1 MISFQR
7 RKKLIQVENIKYRV
21 GISRCSIPRW
31 KCTGLWA
38 PVRKPDPLCRSGRRQ
53 DKVVPVKNK
62 KQPMITR
69 LQGKILRQEKSTNYK
84 TLVLS
89 SCLIFPCGSVLQ
101 RDKVDIYVEVNLPP
115 SSDLPTVEEGKQY
128 FFFNLARPRVGR
140 WYSIIFSLARP
151 RDSSFTPSL
160 VPRELPISSGPHHLQ
175 TGR

>member
-7 RKKLIQVENIKYRV
+7 KKKLVQVENIKYRV

-38 PVRKPDPLCRSGRRQ
+38 SVRKPDPVCRSGRRQ
-53 DKVVPVKNK
+53 DRVVPVKNK
-62 KQPMITR
+62 KRPMITR

-89 SCLIFPCGSVLQ
+89 SCLIFPWGSVLQ
-101 RDKVDIYVEVNLPP
+101 RDNVDIHVEVNLPP

-128 FFFNLARPRVGR
+128 FFLT
-140 WYSIIFSLARP
+140 WL
-151 RDSSFTPSL
+151 
-160 VPRELPISSGPHHLQ
+160 GPE
-175 TGR
+175 